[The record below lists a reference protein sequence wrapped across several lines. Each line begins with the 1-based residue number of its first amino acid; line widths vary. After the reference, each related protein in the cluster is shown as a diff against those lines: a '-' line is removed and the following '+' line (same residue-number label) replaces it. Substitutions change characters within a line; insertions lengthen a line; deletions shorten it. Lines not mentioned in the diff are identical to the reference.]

1 VGTHLKIHWA
11 VMMIAALLLSGC
23 FDKLEGGTASATGT
37 RNRHPTISGSPP
49 ASIRIGEAYLFEPNA
64 SDPDGDTL
72 TFSIVNKPSWAH
84 FDPTTGR
91 LGGTPQ
97 EGDAS
102 IASNIQITVS
112 DGRKEAALPEFSITV
127 NQLAMGSATLTW
139 LPPTENADGSVLT
152 DLAGY
157 RIYYGRGTDALDQ
170 VVTVDNP
177 GLTSYVIDNLSPAT
191 WYFSMTSVN
200 SSGVESQ
207 RSEAASKTVG

>member
-1 VGTHLKIHWA
+1 
-11 VMMIAALLLSGC
+11 
-23 FDKLEGGTASATGT
+23 
-37 RNRHPTISGSPP
+37 
-49 ASIRIGEAYLFEPNA
+49 
-64 SDPDGDTL
+64 
-72 TFSIVNKPSWAH
+72 
-84 FDPTTGR
+84 
-91 LGGTPQ
+91 
-97 EGDAS
+97 
-102 IASNIQITVS
+102 
-112 DGRKEAALPEFSITV
+112 
-127 NQLAMGSATLTW
+127 MGSATLTW

>member
-1 VGTHLKIHWA
+1 
-11 VMMIAALLLSGC
+11 MMIAALLLSGC
-23 FDKLEGGTASATGT
+23 FKEELEGGTDSAAGT

-49 ASIRIGEAYLFEPNA
+49 ASIRIGEAYLFKPNA

-127 NQLAMGSATLTW
+127 NQLAMGTATLTW

-157 RIYYGRGTDALDQ
+157 RIYYGRGSDALDQ
-170 VVTVDNP
+170 VITIDNP
-177 GLTSYVIDNLSPAT
+177 GLTSFVVENLSAAT

-200 SSGVESQ
+200 SSGVESE